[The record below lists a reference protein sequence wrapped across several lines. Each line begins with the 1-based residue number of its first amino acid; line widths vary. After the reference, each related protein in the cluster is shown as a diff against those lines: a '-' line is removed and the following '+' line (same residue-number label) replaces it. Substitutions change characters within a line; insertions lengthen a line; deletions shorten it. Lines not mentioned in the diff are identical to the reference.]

1 MTRDLGGQPGCA
13 IWWGA
18 TCTCLLLCVLGSRS
32 VRVVLLSVARAGPR
46 MRRVELIWPREKIF
60 RQLRILLG
68 REGNLRSDWLA
79 LTLALS
85 AHSLICKAVE
95 SFLGHL
101 FSIP

>member
-1 MTRDLGGQPGCA
+1 M
-13 IWWGA
+13 
-18 TCTCLLLCVLGSRS
+18 
-32 VRVVLLSVARAGPR
+32 RVVLLSVARARGR
-46 MRRVELIWPREKIF
+46 MRRLELIWPREIL

-95 SFLGHL
+95 SLLGHL